1 MIFAIQQMYFSAL
14 TVDCASWT
22 VDCGLWTQDSLIKV
36 FPAKALLAASTGPWT
51 HAWTVLPFHFW
62 SPWFFVLGCI
72 VGSFLN
78 VCIHRMPRGLSIIS
92 PPSHCPHC
100 KYSIPWYLNVP
111 LLTWLVL
118 RGRCKNCGAPISPRY
133 FIVELLT
140 GIAFLGCWLKFGNV
154 MHPLPSIPLAMV
166 YVLFLAGLIAATF
179 IDFEHFI
186 IPDEI
191 TLGGIVVGLL
201 LSFLLPQLQ
210 DAGLHRD
217 GSLRSAIGAA
227 AGAAIVYAVL
237 RFGKLLFGRYRLK
250 FSEETRIHFSETA
263 IHLPGQEI
271 SYGDLLH
278 RKSDV
283 IVLSARTVELVD
295 RGYKDVT
302 VRLSRSALEIGEDKF
317 PPDDVPFMECVSTGI
332 VLPREAMGLGDV
344 KFMSA
349 IGAFI
354 GWQGVIFSLLASSMI
369 GAAVGLILIVTGR
382 REFSSKM
389 PYGPYIA
396 LAAVIWLFV
405 GKRYFMLLF
414 PGWPGVQGP

>member
-1 MIFAIQQMYFSAL
+1 MGINPIFNAHTWQS
-14 TVDCASWT
+14 V
-22 VDCGLWTQDSLIKV
+22 
-36 FPAKALLAASTGPWT
+36 
-51 HAWTVLPFHFW
+51 PFHFW
-62 SPWFFVLGCI
+62 SLCFFVFGCI

-78 VCIHRMPRGLSIIS
+78 VCIHRMPRGLSIMS

-111 LLTWLVL
+111 LVTWLVL

-140 GIAFLGCWLKFGNV
+140 GIAFLGCWLEFGDV
-154 MHPLPSIPLAMV
+154 AHPLPSIPLALV
-166 YVLFLAGLIAATF
+166 YMFLIAGLIAATF

-186 IPDEI
+186 IPDGI
-191 TLGGIVVGLL
+191 TLGGIGVGLV

-210 DAGLHRD
+210 DATQHRYGLLH
-217 GSLRSAIGAA
+217 SFIGAV

-237 RFGKLLFGRYRLK
+237 RFGKLLFGRHRLK
-250 FSEETRIHFSETA
+250 LLAETKIVFSETA
-263 IHLPGQEI
+263 VHLPDREI
-271 SYGDLLH
+271 SYDELFY
-278 RKSDV
+278 RKSDA
-283 IVLSARTVELVD
+283 IVVRARTVELVD

-302 VRLSRSALEIGEDKF
+302 VRLSPSVLEIGGEKMS
-317 PPDDVPFMECVSTGI
+317 PDNVPFMECVSAEI
-332 VLPREAMGLGDV
+332 VLPREAMGMGDV

-369 GAAVGLILIVTGR
+369 GAAVGLILIISGR
-382 REFSSKM
+382 REFSSRM

-396 LAAVIWLFV
+396 LAAVIWLF
-405 GKRYFMLLF
+405 GKKYFILMF
-414 PGWPGVQGP
+414 PELSAVHSP

>member
-1 MIFAIQQMYFSAL
+1 MGIKATFSMHTWAL
-14 TVDCASWT
+14 
-22 VDCGLWTQDSLIKV
+22 
-36 FPAKALLAASTGPWT
+36 
-51 HAWTVLPFHFW
+51 LPFHFW
-62 SPWFFVLGCI
+62 SVCFFVFGCI

-140 GIAFLGCWLKFGNV
+140 GIAFLGCWLKFGNPA
-154 MHPLPSIPLAMV
+154 HPLPAIPLALV
-166 YVLFLAGLIAATF
+166 YVLFVAGLIAATF

-191 TLGGIVVGLL
+191 TLGGIVAGLL

-210 DAGLHRD
+210 DAPTHRYGL
-217 GSLRSAIGAA
+217 LRSFIGAV
-227 AGAAIVYAVL
+227 AGAGIIYAVL
-237 RFGKLLFGRYRLK
+237 RLGKLLFGRHRLK
-250 FSEETRIHFSETA
+250 LPKETKIIFSETA
-263 IHLPGQEI
+263 LHLPDREI
-271 SYGDLLH
+271 SYDELFY
-278 RKSDV
+278 RKSDA
-283 IVLSARTVELVD
+283 IVVRARTVELID

-302 VRLSRSALEIGEDKF
+302 VRLSPSALEIGGEKMS
-317 PPDDVPFMECVSTGI
+317 PDDVPFMECVSAEI

-354 GWQGVIFSLLASSMI
+354 GWQGVIFSLLASSMV
-369 GAAVGLILIVTGR
+369 GAAVGLILIILRR
-382 REFSSKM
+382 REFSSRM

-396 LAAVIWLFV
+396 LAAVIWMFI
-405 GKRYFMLLF
+405 GKKYFMLLF
-414 PGWPGVQGP
+414 QGIPPV